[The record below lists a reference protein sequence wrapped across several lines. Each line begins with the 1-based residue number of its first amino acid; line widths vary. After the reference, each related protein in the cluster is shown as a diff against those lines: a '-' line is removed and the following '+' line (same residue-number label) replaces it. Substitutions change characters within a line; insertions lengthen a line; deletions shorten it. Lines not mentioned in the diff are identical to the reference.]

1 MPQLGCRLSTNSG
14 RVPQIVLGKPGE
26 SRKNPAESLIHELWR
41 KTAVPAHPAIRA
53 AKGRSSATSALL
65 LGAVVGILA
74 LPSAVL
80 AISTGLGPARSSPA
94 ASVDSAGFQ
103 PTEVDPRLA
112 RSITVRALNH
122 GQTFRFTPGA
132 APERLD
138 RSVTVA
144 VRVDGNTAHSS
155 RGALAAAD
163 ADGGGGFRISPT
175 AYSLGVSRGY
185 KGFAQGVAPK
195 SDVQIP
201 DLKSFTPSPG
211 ARGEPS
217 RFSPRIA
224 LDEREQ
230 AGRAPRTLQG
240 EANDVVD
247 LGGSYRLTRNLNVT
261 AGVRSSTDRDRL
273 APLSDG
279 RKDNQAVYVGT
290 QFKF

>member
-1 MPQLGCRLSTNSG
+1 M
-14 RVPQIVLGKPGE
+14 
-26 SRKNPAESLIHELWR
+26 A
-41 KTAVPAHPAIRA
+41 AIAADRA
-53 AKGRSSATSALL
+53 NKGRSNASSALL
-65 LGAVVGILA
+65 LGAAVGVLA

-80 AISTGLGPARSSPA
+80 AFSTGLGPARNT
-94 ASVDSAGFQ
+94 SADVAQAVGFQ
-103 PTEVDPRLA
+103 PAAVDPRLA
-112 RSITVRALNH
+112 RSISVRALNR

-144 VRVDGNTAHSS
+144 VRVDGNTA
-155 RGALAAAD
+155 RGVGGRSALAASD
-163 ADGGGGFRISPT
+163 AEAAGGFRIAPT

-185 KGFAQGVAPK
+185 KGFAQGDTPK
-195 SDVQIP
+195 SEVHIP
-201 DLKSFTPSPG
+201 DLKTFAPNPG
-211 ARGEPS
+211 PRGEPS
-217 RFSPRIA
+217 RFSPWIA

-247 LGGSYRLTRNLNVT
+247 LGGSYRLTRNINVT